1 MPLPGG
7 KLAERQSH
15 SHVSGRRLSERMFT
29 AQAAR
34 QSVSRRW
41 DRMQLTPLCLVL
53 FNFISSPRPCHPLFP
68 PPLPPAACLRLSPD
82 RSQFFRYDTIAL
94 NCEDC
99 SNSTGWKVKRRT
111 LEGGVWPCS
120 TSWGTTTSG
129 STCTIGNIY
138 PSDSG
143 VYWCESA
150 GGERTN
156 SVNITITDHPVVLES
171 PVLPVPEGA
180 AVTLRCKAETF
191 SAAHVFHFFKD
202 GRPIGSSSSGEVT
215 LHSVSKSDEGL
226 YKCGISGGEES
237 IASWLAVGGEYNVW
251 KSCFSDKAS
260 CPPSCSSQP
269 GASYSVPVFRL
280 MFHLL
285 VGTPYLVSTIL
296 LGLIYRDRK
305 KAARTVAERR
315 GSNDVIMEIV
325 VSPD

>member
-53 FNFISSPRPCHPLFP
+53 S
-68 PPLPPAACLRLSPD
+68 CLRLSPD

-237 IASWLAVGGEYNVW
+237 IASWLAVG
-251 KSCFSDKAS
+251 AS

>member
-1 MPLPGG
+1 
-7 KLAERQSH
+7 
-15 SHVSGRRLSERMFT
+15 
-29 AQAAR
+29 
-34 QSVSRRW
+34 
-41 DRMQLTPLCLVL
+41 MQLTPLCLVL
-53 FNFISSPRPCHPLFP
+53 S
-68 PPLPPAACLRLSPD
+68 CLRLSPD

-237 IASWLAVGGEYNVW
+237 IASWLAV
-251 KSCFSDKAS
+251 
-260 CPPSCSSQP
+260 
-269 GASYSVPVFRL
+269 ASYSVPVFRL

-305 KAARTVAERR
+305 KGRTALASV
-315 GSNDVIMEIV
+315 
-325 VSPD
+325 

>member
-1 MPLPGG
+1 
-7 KLAERQSH
+7 
-15 SHVSGRRLSERMFT
+15 MFT

-53 FNFISSPRPCHPLFP
+53 S
-68 PPLPPAACLRLSPD
+68 CLRLSPD

-237 IASWLAVGGEYNVW
+237 IASWLAVG
-251 KSCFSDKAS
+251 AS

-305 KAARTVAERR
+305 KARTVAERR